1 MHSMYFTRVVIICTY
16 TSGYNTQYTIQT
28 NPTDIYVIMHS
39 CLRMFTGEHV
49 KPVCALR
56 EDSCITNTPYIQYI
70 DFLLSPCCALNS
82 LSCWRLIFLRFPPDP
97 SNSVLEKYV
106 PRKIAKNFKK
116 WDHRT
121 QKKNSIFITWL
132 WSWQADVR
140 QCVRAQGGE
149 NWVGLLMNKIRSEW
163 VYWKSRERCK
173 KCKQGLCSCH
183 KLHLRRRIRFLRR
196 NIAGASH
203 KYTHTQ
209 YWEFDAAKP
218 PSALPL
224 PCFGRKW
231 NCNAALM

>member
-70 DFLLSPCCALNS
+70 DFLLSPGCALNS

-121 QKKNSIFITWL
+121 QKKTLFS
-132 WSWQADVR
+132 SPGCGADR
-140 QCVRAQGGE
+140 QTSVSASAHRE
-149 NWVGLLMNKIRSEW
+149 EKIESDCW
-163 VYWKSRERCK
+163 WIK
-173 KCKQGLCSCH
+173 
-183 KLHLRRRIRFLRR
+183 
-196 NIAGASH
+196 
-203 KYTHTQ
+203 
-209 YWEFDAAKP
+209 
-218 PSALPL
+218 
-224 PCFGRKW
+224 
-231 NCNAALM
+231 

>member
-1 MHSMYFTRVVIICTY
+1 MSTDVHGRTRKACMCSERRLVHHKHTI
-16 TSGYNTQYTIQT
+16 YTIYWLSFIT
-28 NPTDIYVIMHS
+28 M
-39 CLRMFTGEHV
+39 LRFKFT
-49 KPVCALR
+49 
-56 EDSCITNTPYIQYI
+56 
-70 DFLLSPCCALNS
+70 FLLTFD
-82 LSCWRLIFLRFPPDP
+82 IPPLPPRSQQFSFGEICSQKDCKK
-97 SNSVLEKYV
+97 LEKM
-106 PRKIAKNFKK
+106 RSQDAKK
-116 WDHRT
+116 T
-121 QKKNSIFITWL
+121 IFITWL

-140 QCVRAQGGE
+140 QCVHAQGGE

-218 PSALPL
+218 PECIAFAVLWKKMEL
-224 PCFGRKW
+224 
-231 NCNAALM
+231 